1 MTALQKYLDNLK
13 SRALN
18 GKVSPP
24 KYEIRPGKHAP
35 CELWSCVVRSDTW
48 CGDGHEFWNYVCEGT
63 YTYCNEIKERLE
75 K

>member
-1 MTALQKYLDNLK
+1 MT
-13 SRALN
+13 
-18 GKVSPP
+18 
-24 KYEIRPGKHAP
+24 KYEIRSGKYTP

-48 CGDGHEFWNYVCEGT
+48 YGDVHEFWNYVCEGT